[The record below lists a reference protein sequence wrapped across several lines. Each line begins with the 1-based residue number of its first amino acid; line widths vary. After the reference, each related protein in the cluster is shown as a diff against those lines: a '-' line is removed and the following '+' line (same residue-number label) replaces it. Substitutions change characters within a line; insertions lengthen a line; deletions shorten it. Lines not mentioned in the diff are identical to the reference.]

1 MTSASHKKENK
12 MGMMMLKDA
21 LGWRRKYAVV
31 APSTNTIV
39 QPDMDDLRVKGV
51 TNHYGRIYVP
61 NMKVT
66 DDESFVAL
74 VEAIGS
80 TLYECVDRCMTCEP
94 DYLIMGMSALMFWD
108 GRDAS
113 EKRML
118 DLSDHCG
125 VGVSAGSFA
134 CEAALNL
141 FGAKRIAVVS
151 PYFPISDKNVT
162 RFFQDCG
169 FDVAKFRGLKCSSP
183 VAIAQVQPETLREVV
198 LEMDDDSIDAFVQ
211 VGTNLS
217 MIKLCNDMALE
228 LGKPMV
234 PINAATYWHALRA
247 NNIMDQFTN
256 YGPLFEHY

>member
-1 MTSASHKKENK
+1 MTSR
-12 MGMMMLKDA
+12 DA
-21 LGWRRKYAVV
+21 RGWRCKFAVV

-39 QPDMDDLRVKGV
+39 QPDMDDLRVEGV

-74 VEAIGS
+74 VEAIGK
-80 TLYECVDRCMTCEP
+80 TLYEAVDRCMTCEP

-118 DLSDHCG
+118 RLAEHCG

-134 CEAALNL
+134 CEAALNVHK
-141 FGAKRIAVVS
+141 AKRIAVIS

-169 FDVAKFRGLKCSSP
+169 FDVVKFRGLRCQSP
-183 VAIAQVQPETLREVV
+183 VAIAHVQPEDLRQIVNE
-198 LEMDDDSIDAFVQ
+198 LDDDGIDAFVQ

-217 MIKLCNDMALE
+217 MVKLCNDLAE
-228 LGKPMV
+228 EIGKPMI

-247 NNIMDQFTN
+247 NAITDQFSGH
-256 YGPLFEHY
+256 GPLFERH

>member
-1 MTSASHKKENK
+1 MS
-12 MGMMMLKDA
+12 KDA
-21 LGWRRKYAVV
+21 LGWRCKFAVV

-39 QPDMDDLRVKGV
+39 QPDMDDLRVRGV

-61 NMKVT
+61 NMKVRN
-66 DDESFVAL
+66 DDEFVAL
-74 VEAIGS
+74 VEAIGA
-80 TLYECVDRCMTCEP
+80 TLYEAVDRCMTCEP

-113 EKRML
+113 EKRMQA
-118 DLSDHCG
+118 LSDHCG
-125 VGVSAGSFA
+125 LKVSAGSFA

-141 FGAKRIAVVS
+141 WGCKRIAVIS
-151 PYFPISDKNVT
+151 PYFPVSDRNVT

-169 FDVAKFRGLKCSSP
+169 FDVAKFRGLKCPSP
-183 VAIAQVQPETLREVV
+183 VAIAHVQEDELRAHI

-217 MIKLCNDMALE
+217 MCRLGIEMAE
-228 LGKPMV
+228 TLGKPVV

-247 NNIMDQFTN
+247 AGIPDQFP
-256 YGPLFEHY
+256 GHGWLFEKH